1 MCFREQRGL
10 WRCTALPLGMLR
22 ENCSTHTAR
31 TGTKRAKWV
40 ERGQMRRGCQNQR
53 LLKREVVGDGAG
65 TGKDDEG
72 AERAE
77 RAPEPGHPE
86 PPRRDCRLTAAAAR
100 PLGPRRSVP
109 AALRSPLLGQPPGS
123 AAQRHSSGSR
133 TAARGRRPPIAA
145 AAAAAAAAAPG
156 PPGGAGQRRARPG
169 PAHALARRLGGSAA
183 APPRHCSMTSR
194 TGAAGAAA
202 SAAGGRRAEGG
213 GASQLSRPEAE
224 VLEQGRARRDS

>member
-1 MCFREQRGL
+1 MRRWRWGMCFREQRGL

-145 AAAAAAAAAPG
+145 AGRRRGG
-156 PPGGAGQRRARPG
+156 PALGFIGAGCARLRAP
-169 PAHALARRLGGSAA
+169 ALAF
-183 APPRHCSMTSR
+183 H
-194 TGAAGAAA
+194 
-202 SAAGGRRAEGG
+202 
-213 GASQLSRPEAE
+213 
-224 VLEQGRARRDS
+224 